1 MPLKH
6 FTISRGEI
14 MTEKEFYTVEDRNGE
29 IYINGREVVVCDNC
43 REYVYVEGVTDH
55 SGDYYDYD
63 YDGPADEYDYNVE
76 FLCPVCGGKL
86 PNCVAESD
94 DPNRVACAQ
103 DWCDRMNNQTP

>member
-1 MPLKH
+1 
-6 FTISRGEI
+6 

-43 REYVYVEGVTDH
+43 RDYVYVDGVTDH
-55 SGDYYDYD
+55 GKDYFDYD
-63 YDGPADEYDYNVE
+63 YDGPADEYDYNEE